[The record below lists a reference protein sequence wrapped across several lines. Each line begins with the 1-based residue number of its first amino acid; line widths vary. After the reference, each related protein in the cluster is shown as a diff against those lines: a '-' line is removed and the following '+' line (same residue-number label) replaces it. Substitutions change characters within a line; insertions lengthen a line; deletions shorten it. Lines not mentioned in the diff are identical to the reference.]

1 MQTVAAMYP
10 SQYRKYLK
18 MWKKYNV
25 AAIHESGFQWLVK
38 HAKRV
43 GGSYK
48 ESNGIIYRVYFP
60 VYVEAEIPNNIQF
73 ALSKA
78 GYRIDADSPEY
89 CIDKHGRRVSVNK
102 AYQLI
107 AKKQH
112 IAADVIND
120 NMREYA
126 ENLGSAG
133 VMLLCVSRH
142 PYDIAG
148 MSTGRATWSSCH
160 TLGGDVP
167 KEKARKRAK
176 YAKEMEAYKKEIAEL
191 GLGEQGVS
199 DLQEKYHRELEE
211 FRQKQD
217 PLVAAVD
224 EAQEYY
230 DQAHADANN
239 VADSLE
245 SLVGKVVDRINA
257 GQRKIIMASVFK
269 NTGIPETI
277 AEAAVAYALHDEY
290 VIDELI
296 RSKFVFKSLP
306 NITPQ
311 QREFFDINE
320 RKGAKT
326 KLTDRIFRLIKRS
339 IDVDGKVYADAEGDA
354 IFLIDGKPDIAP
366 SAEYEVDLDRLA
378 ANLSSVEELYYGCV
392 EDYIDEK
399 LYNKADAVIQDCI
412 VVIEGESLAQ
422 RRLVEAQSVLYA
434 FDSEYPVEP
443 KLPEAPVH
451 PDELPVTTRGSYSH
465 LVAEDVITGSVIV
478 YAIKPKL
485 SLLTSIEKVKRVD
498 ARIASTLNA
507 RLDKSNKDPLFEP
520 LGRIILRTANGKY
533 LRPGALYG
541 FSYADTIRKQFKK
554 MAKLLSVALNKA
566 IRRDSG
572 GTEPLYHEYD
582 PEVDKTY
589 LEGSSDERFGFATTR
604 DVQATPRARRNR
616 DINQNVVLEDELIE
630 GEPIIEDEPFDV
642 ERDIVEEFFPDFH
655 A

>member
-48 ESNGIIYRVYFP
+48 ESNGIIYRVFFP
-60 VYVEAEIPNNIQF
+60 VYVEAEIPNSIQF

-78 GYRIDADSPEY
+78 GYRIDADNPEY
-89 CIDKHGRRVSVNK
+89 CIDKYGRQVSVNK

-107 AKKQH
+107 AKKQR

-148 MSTGRATWSSCH
+148 MSTGRAAWNSCH

-191 GLGEQGVS
+191 GLDEQGVS
-199 DLQEKYHRELEE
+199 DLREKYFRELEE

-230 DQAHADANN
+230 DQAHADA
-239 VADSLE
+239 DKLSYSLE
-245 SLVGKVVDRINA
+245 RLVGKVVDRINA
-257 GQRKIIMASVFK
+257 GQRKIIAAAVSK
-269 NTGIPETI
+269 NTGIPETFTEV
-277 AEAAVAYALHDEY
+277 AVFAAMRDEY
-290 VIDELI
+290 AIDDLI
-296 RSKFVFKSLP
+296 RRKLVVKSLP
-306 NITPQ
+306 NITQ
-311 QREFFDINE
+311 EQREFFDFEE
-320 RKGAKT
+320 RKVT
-326 KLTDRIFRLIKRS
+326 KLTDRIFRFIKS
-339 IDVDGKVYADAEGDA
+339 VISVDGKVYVDAEGNR
-354 IFLIDGKPDIAP
+354 IWLIDGKPEITPA
-366 SAEYEVDLDRLA
+366 AEYEVDRDRLA
-378 ANLSSVEELYYGCV
+378 ANMSSVEELYYGCV
-392 EDYIDEK
+392 DDYIDEQQ
-399 LYNKADAVIQDCI
+399 YNEADAIIQECI
-412 VVIEGESLAQ
+412 VAIEGESLAQ
-422 RRLVEAQSVLYA
+422 RHLVEAQSVLYA
-434 FDSEYPVEP
+434 LDSEYPVEP
-443 KLPEAPVH
+443 NLPEPPVH

-541 FSYADTIRKQFKK
+541 FSYSETIRTQFKK

-582 PEVDKTY
+582 PEVDRTY
-589 LEGSSDERFGFATTR
+589 LEGRTDERFGFATTR
-604 DVQATPRARRNR
+604 DVKTTPRNR
-616 DINQNVVLEDELIE
+616 DSNPHVVLEDE
-630 GEPIIEDEPFDV
+630 PIVDEHIAGEPFDFD
-642 ERDIVEEFFPDFH
+642 RDVVEEMFPGFY

>member
-18 MWKKYNV
+18 LWKKHNV

-60 VYVEAEIPNNIQF
+60 VYVEAEIPNNMQF
-73 ALSKA
+73 ALSYA

-102 AYQLI
+102 AYQLS

-112 IAADVIND
+112 VDSEVIKD
-120 NMREYA
+120 NMQEYA

-148 MSTGRATWSSCH
+148 MSTGRAAWSSCH

-167 KEKARKRAK
+167 KEKARKKAK
-176 YAKEMEAYKKEIAEL
+176 YAKEMEAYKKEIAES
-191 GLGEQGVS
+191 GLDEQSMS
-199 DLQEKYHRELEE
+199 DLQEKYRRELEE
-211 FRQKQD
+211 FRQTQD
-217 PLVAAVD
+217 LLVADVD
-224 EAQEYY
+224 EARRHY
-230 DQAHADANN
+230 DQALDDAGN
-239 VADSLE
+239 VAYSLGF
-245 SLVGKVVDRINA
+245 LVDEIISNINA
-257 GQRKIIMASVFK
+257 GQRKIIAASVSK

-277 AEAAVAYALHDEY
+277 AEEAVAVAMHDEY
-290 VIDELI
+290 AIDDII
-296 RSKFVFKSLP
+296 RSKLVVKSLP
-306 NITPQ
+306 NITQ
-311 QREFFDINE
+311 EQREFFDFEE
-320 RKGAKT
+320 RKGT
-326 KLTDRIFRLIKRS
+326 KKLDARIFRFIKS
-339 IDVDGKVYADAEGDA
+339 SLDVDGKLYADADGY
-354 IFLIDGKPDIAP
+354 LICLRDGKPEITPA
-366 SAEYEVDLDRLA
+366 AEYEVDLDRLA
-378 ANLSSVEELYYGCV
+378 ANLPSVEELYYGCV
-392 EDYIDEK
+392 DDYIDEQH
-399 LYNKADAVIQDCI
+399 YNKADAIVQECI
-412 VVIEGESLAQ
+412 EVIEKESLAK
-422 RRLVEAQSVLYA
+422 RLLEEAQDALGA
-434 FDSEYPVEP
+434 FASEHPVEP

-451 PDELPVTTRGSYSH
+451 PDELPETKPGGHSH
-465 LVAEDVITGSVIV
+465 LVAEDVIAGSVIV

-533 LRPGALYG
+533 LRPGNLYG
-541 FSYADTIRKQFKK
+541 FSYSDTIRKQFKK
-554 MAKLLSVALNKA
+554 MAKLLAVALNKA

-589 LEGSSDERFGFATTR
+589 LEGERFGFATTR
-604 DVQATPRARRNR
+604 DVKTTPRARRNR
-616 DINQNVVLEDELIE
+616 DINQTLVLEDEHIE
-630 GEPIIEDEPFDV
+630 DEHIEDEPFDF
-642 ERDIVEEFFPDFH
+642 ERDIVEKMFPDFYDFH
-655 A
+655 E